1 MSVTSSKGVT
11 SLKPTAWKWYAGGA
25 VMFFLVPGFGM
36 LIGLAF
42 VLMGAG
48 VLQNVVLNKDGIK
61 VRNWFST
68 KSYAWHEIDDFRV
81 YKVRSGLITA
91 ASMVSF
97 THVDKQGRVMGKAAK
112 FLVGGTHSIPA
123 VGMPAK
129 KLAQLMQA
137 YKLGFVPKD
146 SAAPEIAPSVPIPGI
161 PAPAPRKPVVTSRA
175 MSKPG
180 AAPISARVPKKR
192 PTKPSNLA
200 GGRKPSAPMV
210 QEGGGWFGRRPSD
223 SRFGS

>member
-1 MSVTSSKGVT
+1 MAVTSSNGVT
-11 SLKPTAWKWYAGGA
+11 ILKPTAWKWYAGGA
-25 VMFFLVPGFGM
+25 VMFFLLPGFGM
-36 LIGLAF
+36 LIGLVF
-42 VLMGAG
+42 ILMGAG
-48 VLQNVVLNKDGIK
+48 VLQNVTLSKDGLK

-97 THVDKQGRVMGKAAK
+97 THADKQGSVMGKAAK

-123 VGMPAK
+123 VGMPAR

-146 SAAPEIAPSVPIPGI
+146 SAAPEIAPSVPVPGV
-161 PAPAPRKPVVTSRA
+161 PASAPRIPVVPSRA
-175 MSKPG
+175 KTNPDTARIAARASKNPP
-180 AAPISARVPKKR
+180 A
-192 PTKPSNLA
+192 KPSNLSS
-200 GGRKPSAPMV
+200 GRKASAPMV
-210 QEGGGWFGRRPSD
+210 QEGGGWFGRRPTD

>member
-1 MSVTSSKGVT
+1 MAVTSSNGVT
-11 SLKPTAWKWYAGGA
+11 TLKPTAWKWYAGGA
-25 VMFFLVPGFGM
+25 AMFFMVPGFGM
-36 LIGLAF
+36 LIGLVF
-42 VLMGAG
+42 ILMGAG
-48 VLQNVVLNKDGIK
+48 VLQNVTLSKDGLK

-91 ASMVSF
+91 ANMVSF
-97 THVDKQGRVMGKAAK
+97 THVDKQGSVMGKAAK
-112 FLVGGTHSIPA
+112 LLVGGTHSIPA
-123 VGMPAK
+123 VGMPAQ

-146 SAAPEIAPSVPIPGI
+146 SVTPEIAPTAPVPGI
-161 PAPAPRKPVVTSRA
+161 PAPAEPKPFVQSRRKT
-175 MSKPG
+175 KPD
-180 AAPISARVPKKR
+180 AAPIATRAPKKR
-192 PTKPSNLA
+192 PTKQANFSGA
-200 GGRKPSAPMV
+200 RKSSAPMV